1 MDGQKD
7 DLKWFGEG
15 FDGFPKRLPD
25 DSVEYTLFIIN
36 ASLAQKEVL
45 ARLELVRKEA
55 TKLTGAL
62 LKDYI
67 WQRDDF
73 NLKLEQSSGL
83 MHLRGLTNYGD
94 SVEDEWLIVYILRE
108 LTKQFPDLWVKVVDT
123 DGEFLLIEAANAL
136 PRWLNPEIAD
146 NRVWINNQKLRII
159 PLAAATTASANAK
172 TNPVSRSLTLTEALD
187 VIKDSPNVIINS
199 PPVETE
205 AFFRLRNYPA
215 QISNSMHSALTR
227 IPRKLAFIIHNCPAA
242 VAPAVEAFYLRDP
255 IGLKPLDGPSSGLV
269 FPPDDL
275 VTVSV
280 KFTKVL
286 YAQLKS
292 QQFDIPRAWKP
303 IFAED
308 ETKAKSDP
316 AKSADLTRLETGM
329 KITSG
334 FEMLVTDSIKRDH
347 RSVREMQILIE
358 DLSQGEDLPTDA
370 EIKGWA
376 DSMKEDDE
384 SWLDINFEDFEKEL
398 QGNKGERSGTV
409 PEGSSGPSAPS
420 GFGDAKTQE
429 DLKKMVQRFESFLND
444 DNAGVDGAEMDE
456 MDFDDDDD
464 EDDDTDEDDNEDGD
478 EDVSFD
484 PKEFA
489 RMMREMMGV
498 PATDLGDSA
507 DAAKGKS
514 QRQSNIKDDFD
525 SDDEEEEDEAEEI
538 RKVMERM
545 GAELREAG
553 ALDLDHKP
561 RETAA
566 LQGEASGGSK
576 GKGKDLLGK
585 QDWEDESDEEV
596 DIDFNLAKNLLESFK
611 SQAGMAGP
619 GGNIMGMMG
628 MKLPRDEDDSLANRD
643 K

>member
-1 MDGQKD
+1 MENQND

-25 DSVEYTLFIIN
+25 DSVEYTLFIIDK
-36 ASLAQKEVL
+36 SLAQKEVL

-108 LTKQFPDLWVKVVDT
+108 LTKQFSDLWVKVVDT

-146 NRVWINNQKLRII
+146 NRVWINNQNLRII
-159 PLAAATTASANAK
+159 PLAAATATSANAK
-172 TNPVSRSLTLTEALD
+172 TNPVSRPLTLPEALD

-269 FPPDDL
+269 LPPNDL

-292 QQFDIPRAWKP
+292 QQFDVPRAWKP
-303 IFAED
+303 IFSEN
-308 ETKAKSDP
+308 ETNAKSDP
-316 AKSADLTRLETGM
+316 LKSADLPRLETGM

-334 FEMLVTDSIKRDH
+334 FEMLVTDSIRRDH
-347 RSVREMQILIE
+347 RSVRELQILIE
-358 DLSQGEDLPTDA
+358 DLSQGEELPTDA

-376 DSMKEDDE
+376 NSMKEDDE

-398 QGNKGERSGTV
+398 QGNKGERGGTV
-409 PEGSSGPSAPS
+409 PEGSAGPSAPS

-464 EDDDTDEDDNEDGD
+464 EDDTDEDENEDGDGD

-484 PKEFA
+484 PNEFA

-498 PATDLGDSA
+498 PAADLGDNLNG
-507 DAAKGKS
+507 AKEKS
-514 QRQSNIKDDFD
+514 QRRSNVQDDFD

-553 ALDLDHKP
+553 ALDLDTKP

-566 LQGEASGGSK
+566 LQDEASGSSK
-576 GKGKDLLGK
+576 SKDLLGK

-628 MKLPRDEDDSLANRD
+628 MKFPRDEDDSLASRD

>member
-1 MDGQKD
+1 
-7 DLKWFGEG
+7 
-15 FDGFPKRLPD
+15 
-25 DSVEYTLFIIN
+25 
-36 ASLAQKEVL
+36 
-45 ARLELVRKEA
+45 
-55 TKLTGAL
+55 
-62 LKDYI
+62 
-67 WQRDDF
+67 
-73 NLKLEQSSGL
+73 
-83 MHLRGLTNYGD
+83 
-94 SVEDEWLIVYILRE
+94 
-108 LTKQFPDLWVKVVDT
+108 
-123 DGEFLLIEAANAL
+123 
-136 PRWLNPEIAD
+136 
-146 NRVWINNQKLRII
+146 VWINNQKLRII

-172 TNPVSRSLTLTEALD
+172 TNPVSRPLALQEALD
-187 VIKDSPNVIINS
+187 IIKDSPNVIINS

-292 QQFDIPRAWKP
+292 QQFEVPRAWKP
-303 IFAED
+303 IFSEV

-316 AKSADLTRLETGM
+316 AKSADLPRLETGM

-358 DLSQGEDLPTDA
+358 DLSQGEELPTDA

-376 DSMKEDDE
+376 HSTKEDDE

-398 QGNKGERSGTV
+398 QGNKGEKSGTV
-409 PEGSSGPSAPS
+409 PEGFAGPSAPS

-456 MDFDDDDD
+456 MDYDDDDD
-464 EDDDTDEDDNEDGD
+464 EDDSDEDENEDGD

-489 RMMREMMGV
+489 RMMREMMEV
-498 PATDLGDSA
+498 PAPDLGDNVNA
-507 DAAKGKS
+507 GKGKS

-525 SDDEEEEDEAEEI
+525 SDDEEEDEAEEI
-538 RKVMERM
+538 TKVMERI

-553 ALDLDHKP
+553 ALELDYKP
-561 RETAA
+561 REATA
-566 LQGEASGGSK
+566 LQGKASGGS
-576 GKGKDLLGK
+576 KGKDLLGK

-628 MKLPRDEDDSLANRD
+628 MKLPRDEDDSLASRD

>member
-25 DSVEYTLFIIN
+25 DSVEYTLFIIDK
-36 ASLAQKEVL
+36 SLAQKEVL

-94 SVEDEWLIVYILRE
+94 SVEDEWLIVHILRE

-159 PLAAATTASANAK
+159 PLAAATAWSANAK
-172 TNPVSRSLTLTEALD
+172 TNPVSRPLELQEALD

-199 PPVETE
+199 PLVETE

-242 VAPAVEAFYLRDP
+242 IAPAVEAFYLRDP
-255 IGLKPLDGPSSGLV
+255 IGLKPLEGPSSGLV
-269 FPPDDL
+269 FPPEDL

-286 YAQLKS
+286 YAQIKS
-292 QQFDIPRAWKP
+292 QQFEVPRAWKP
-303 IFAED
+303 IFSEK

-316 AKSADLTRLETGM
+316 TKLADLLRLETGM

-370 EIKGWA
+370 EIKVWA
-376 DSMKEDDE
+376 NSMKEDDE

-398 QGNKGERSGTV
+398 QGNKSERSGTV
-409 PEGSSGPSAPS
+409 PEGSAGPSAPS

-444 DNAGVDGAEMDE
+444 DNAGVDGAEMDD

-464 EDDDTDEDDNEDGD
+464 DEDDSDEDENEDGD
-478 EDVSFD
+478 ENVSFD

-498 PATDLGDSA
+498 PAPDLGDNVN
-507 DAAKGKS
+507 AAKGKS
-514 QRQSNIKDDFD
+514 HDFD

-538 RKVMERM
+538 TKVMERI

-553 ALDLDHKP
+553 ALELDYKP
-561 RETAA
+561 REAAA
-566 LQGEASGGSK
+566 LQGEASGGS
-576 GKGKDLLGK
+576 KGKDLLGK

-628 MKLPRDEDDSLANRD
+628 MKLPRDEDDSLASRD

>member
-1 MDGQKD
+1 M
-7 DLKWFGEG
+7 
-15 FDGFPKRLPD
+15 
-25 DSVEYTLFIIN
+25 
-36 ASLAQKEVL
+36 
-45 ARLELVRKEA
+45 
-55 TKLTGAL
+55 
-62 LKDYI
+62 
-67 WQRDDF
+67 
-73 NLKLEQSSGL
+73 
-83 MHLRGLTNYGD
+83 
-94 SVEDEWLIVYILRE
+94 
-108 LTKQFPDLWVKVVDT
+108 
-123 DGEFLLIEAANAL
+123 
-136 PRWLNPEIAD
+136 
-146 NRVWINNQKLRII
+146 WINNQNLRII
-159 PLAAATTASANAK
+159 PLAAATATSANAK
-172 TNPVSRSLTLTEALD
+172 TNPVSRPLTLPEALD

-269 FPPDDL
+269 FPPNDL

-292 QQFDIPRAWKP
+292 QQFDVPRAWKP
-303 IFAED
+303 IFSEN
-308 ETKAKSDP
+308 ETNAKSDP
-316 AKSADLTRLETGM
+316 LKSADLPRLETGM

-334 FEMLVTDSIKRDH
+334 FEMLVTDSIRRDH

-358 DLSQGEDLPTDA
+358 DLSQGEELPTDA

-376 DSMKEDDE
+376 NSMKEDDE

-398 QGNKGERSGTV
+398 QGNKGERGGTV
-409 PEGSSGPSAPS
+409 PEGSAGPSAPS

-464 EDDDTDEDDNEDGD
+464 DEDDTDEDENGDGD

-484 PKEFA
+484 PNEFA

-498 PATDLGDSA
+498 PAADLGDNLNG
-507 DAAKGKS
+507 AKEKS
-514 QRQSNIKDDFD
+514 QRRSNVQDDFD

-553 ALDLDHKP
+553 ALDLDTKP

-566 LQGEASGGSK
+566 LQGEASGSS
-576 GKGKDLLGK
+576 KGKDLLGK

-628 MKLPRDEDDSLANRD
+628 MKLPRDEDDSLASRD

>member
-1 MDGQKD
+1 MDSQKD

-36 ASLAQKEVL
+36 NSLAQKEVL

-67 WQRDDF
+67 WQRDVF

-83 MHLRGLTNYGD
+83 MHLHGLTNYGD

-172 TNPVSRSLTLTEALD
+172 TNPVSRPLTLPEALD
-187 VIKDSPNVIINS
+187 VIKDSPDVIINS

-215 QISNSMHSALTR
+215 QISNSMHSAVTR

-275 VTVSV
+275 VT
-280 KFTKVL
+280 
-286 YAQLKS
+286 
-292 QQFDIPRAWKP
+292 QFEVPRAWKP
-303 IFAED
+303 IFSEV
-308 ETKAKSDP
+308 ETKAKSDT
-316 AKSADLTRLETGM
+316 ANSADLPRLETGM

-358 DLSQGEDLPTDA
+358 DLAQGEDLPTDT
-370 EIKGWA
+370 EIKDWA
-376 DSMKEDDE
+376 NSMEEDDE

-398 QGNKGERSGTV
+398 QGNKREKGGTV
-409 PEGSSGPSAPS
+409 PEGSAGPSAPS

-444 DNAGVDGAEMDE
+444 DNAGVDGAEMDD

-464 EDDDTDEDDNEDGD
+464 EDDTDEDENEDGD

-484 PKEFA
+484 PKEFS

-498 PATDLGDSA
+498 PATDLGDNVNL
-507 DAAKGKS
+507 KNGKS

-553 ALDLDHKP
+553 ALDLDSKP

-566 LQGEASGGSK
+566 LQGEEASGGS
-576 GKGKDLLGK
+576 KGKDLLGK

-628 MKLPRDEDDSLANRD
+628 MKLPRDEDDSLASRD

>member
-36 ASLAQKEVL
+36 NSLAQKEVL

-108 LTKQFPDLWVKVVDT
+108 LTKQFLDLWVKVVDT

-159 PLAAATTASANAK
+159 PLVAATTASANAK
-172 TNPVSRSLTLTEALD
+172 TNPVSRPLTLPEALD
-187 VIKDSPNVIINS
+187 VIKDSPDVIINS

-292 QQFDIPRAWKP
+292 QQFEVPRAWKP
-303 IFAED
+303 IFSEN
-308 ETKAKSDP
+308 ETKTKSDS
-316 AKSADLTRLETGM
+316 AKSADLPRLETGM

-347 RSVREMQILIE
+347 RSVREMQILID
-358 DLSQGEDLPTDA
+358 DLSQGEELPTNA

-376 DSMKEDDE
+376 NSMKEDDE

-409 PEGSSGPSAPS
+409 PEGSAGPSAPS

-464 EDDDTDEDDNEDGD
+464 EDDTDEDENEDGD

-498 PATDLGDSA
+498 PAADLGD
-507 DAAKGKS
+507 DLNAAKGKS
-514 QRQSNIKDDFD
+514 QRRSNIEEDFD

-553 ALDLDHKP
+553 ALDLDVKP

-566 LQGEASGGSK
+566 LQGEASGS
-576 GKGKDLLGK
+576 KGKDLLGK

-628 MKLPRDEDDSLANRD
+628 MKLPRDEDDSLGSRD

>member
-36 ASLAQKEVL
+36 TSLAQKEVL

-108 LTKQFPDLWVKVVDT
+108 LTKLFSDLWVKVVDT

-159 PLAAATTASANAK
+159 PLTAATTASANAK
-172 TNPVSRSLTLTEALD
+172 TSPVSRPLTLQEALD

-292 QQFDIPRAWKP
+292 QQFEVPRAWKP
-303 IFAED
+303 IFSEN

-316 AKSADLTRLETGM
+316 AKSADLPRLELGM

-358 DLSQGEDLPTDA
+358 DLSQGEYLPTDA

-376 DSMKEDDE
+376 NSMKEDDE

-398 QGNKGERSGTV
+398 QGNKGVRSGTV
-409 PEGSSGPSAPS
+409 PEGSAGPSAPS

-464 EDDDTDEDDNEDGD
+464 EDDSDEDENEDGD
-478 EDVSFD
+478 KDVSFD
-484 PKEFA
+484 PNEFA
-489 RMMREMMGV
+489 RLVREMMGV
-498 PATDLGDSA
+498 PAADLGDSTN
-507 DAAKGKS
+507 AAKGKL
-514 QRQSNIKDDFD
+514 QRQSNTKDDFD

-538 RKVMERM
+538 RKVMKRI

-553 ALDLDHKP
+553 ALELDHKP

-566 LQGEASGGSK
+566 LQGEASGGS
-576 GKGKDLLGK
+576 KGKDLLGK

-628 MKLPRDEDDSLANRD
+628 MKLPRDEDDSLAGQSR
-643 K
+643 

>member
-1 MDGQKD
+1 M
-7 DLKWFGEG
+7 
-15 FDGFPKRLPD
+15 RNRINCLP
-25 DSVEYTLFIIN
+25 L
-36 ASLAQKEVL
+36 QQW
-45 ARLELVRKEA
+45 
-55 TKLTGAL
+55 LTF
-62 LKDYI
+62 
-67 WQRDDF
+67 Q
-73 NLKLEQSSGL
+73 GL

-146 NRVWINNQKLRII
+146 NRVCTIFFRSLETLLIHLQVWINNQKLRII

-172 TNPVSRSLTLTEALD
+172 TNPVSRSLTLPEALD

-215 QISNSMHSALTR
+215 QISKSMHSALTR
-227 IPRKLAFIIHNCPAA
+227 IPRKVAFIIRNCPAA
-242 VAPAVEAFYLRDP
+242 VAPAIEAFYLRDP
-255 IGLKPLDGPSSGLV
+255 IGLKPLDGPPSGLV

-292 QQFDIPRAWKP
+292 QQFDTPRAWKP
-303 IFAED
+303 IFSEF

-316 AKSADLTRLETGM
+316 EMSTSLPRLETGM

-376 DSMKEDDE
+376 NSMKEDDE

-398 QGNKGERSGTV
+398 QGNKGERSGEV
-409 PEGSSGPSAPS
+409 PEGSAGPSAPS

-456 MDFDDDDD
+456 MDFNDDDD
-464 EDDDTDEDDNEDGD
+464 EDDTDEDENEDGD

-484 PKEFA
+484 PNEFA

-498 PATDLGDSA
+498 PAADLGDNA
-507 DAAKGKS
+507 NTTKGKS

-553 ALDLDHKP
+553 ALDLDSKP
-561 RETAA
+561 RETAV
-566 LQGEASGGSK
+566 LQGQASGGSE
-576 GKGKDLLGK
+576 GKNLLGK
-585 QDWEDESDEEV
+585 QDWEDESDDEV

>member
-1 MDGQKD
+1 MEDQKD

-36 ASLAQKEVL
+36 KSLAQKEVL
-45 ARLELVRKEA
+45 ACLELVRKEA

-172 TNPVSRSLTLTEALD
+172 TNPVSRPLTLPEALD

-292 QQFDIPRAWKP
+292 QQFEVPRSWKP
-303 IFAED
+303 VFSEV
-308 ETKAKSDP
+308 ETKAKSDSE
-316 AKSADLTRLETGM
+316 KSADLPRLETGM

-347 RSVREMQILIE
+347 RSVREMQILID
-358 DLSQGEDLPTDA
+358 DLSQGEELPTDA

-376 DSMKEDDE
+376 NSMKEDDE

-409 PEGSSGPSAPS
+409 LEGSAGPSAPS

-444 DNAGVDGAEMDE
+444 DNAGVDGAEMDD
-456 MDFDDDDD
+456 MDFDDDD
-464 EDDDTDEDDNEDGD
+464 EDDTDEDEDENEDGD

-498 PATDLGDSA
+498 PAPDLEET
-507 DAAKGKS
+507 KGKS
-514 QRQSNIKDDFD
+514 RQSNIKDDFD
-525 SDDEEEEDEAEEI
+525 SDDEEEDDEAEEI
-538 RKVMERM
+538 TKVMERI

-553 ALDLDHKP
+553 ALELDYKP
-561 RETAA
+561 REAAA
-566 LQGEASGGSK
+566 LQGEASGGS
-576 GKGKDLLGK
+576 KGKDLLGK

-628 MKLPRDEDDSLANRD
+628 MKLPRDEDDSLASRD

>member
-1 MDGQKD
+1 MEGQKD

-25 DSVEYTLFIIN
+25 DSVEYILFIIN
-36 ASLAQKEVL
+36 NSLSQKEVL

-55 TKLTGAL
+55 TKLTGAI

-73 NLKLEQSSGL
+73 NLKLEQNSGL

-94 SVEDEWLIVYILRE
+94 SVEDEWLVVYILRE
-108 LTKQFPDLWVKVVDT
+108 LTKQFPDLWVKVIDT

-159 PLAAATTASANAK
+159 PLAAATAAPANAK
-172 TNPVSRSLTLTEALD
+172 TNPVSRSLTLAEALD

-215 QISNSMHSALTR
+215 QISNSMHSAVTR
-227 IPRKLAFIIHNCPAA
+227 IPRKLAFIIHHCPAA

-292 QQFDIPRAWKP
+292 QQFEVPRAWKP
-303 IFAED
+303 IFSEF
-308 ETKAKSDP
+308 ETKAKSDSSI
-316 AKSADLTRLETGM
+316 SADLPRLETGM

-376 DSMKEDDE
+376 NSMKEDDE

-398 QGNKGERSGTV
+398 QGNKDRSGTV
-409 PEGSSGPSAPS
+409 PEGSAGPSAPS

-456 MDFDDDDD
+456 MDFDDDEDD
-464 EDDDTDEDDNEDGD
+464 DDDTDDDENEDGD
-478 EDVSFD
+478 DDVSFD

-498 PATDLGDSA
+498 PAGDLGDNTNA
-507 DAAKGKS
+507 TKGKS

-553 ALDLDHKP
+553 ALDLDSKP

-566 LQGEASGGSK
+566 LKDEASGDS
-576 GKGKDLLGK
+576 KGKDLLGK

-628 MKLPRDEDDSLANRD
+628 MKLPRDEDDSVSNRD

>member
-1 MDGQKD
+1 M
-7 DLKWFGEG
+7 
-15 FDGFPKRLPD
+15 
-25 DSVEYTLFIIN
+25 
-36 ASLAQKEVL
+36 
-45 ARLELVRKEA
+45 
-55 TKLTGAL
+55 
-62 LKDYI
+62 
-67 WQRDDF
+67 
-73 NLKLEQSSGL
+73 
-83 MHLRGLTNYGD
+83 
-94 SVEDEWLIVYILRE
+94 
-108 LTKQFPDLWVKVVDT
+108 
-123 DGEFLLIEAANAL
+123 
-136 PRWLNPEIAD
+136 
-146 NRVWINNQKLRII
+146 WINNQKLRII
-159 PLAAATTASANAK
+159 PLQAATTASANAK
-172 TNPVSRSLTLTEALD
+172 TNPVSRPLALPEALNI
-187 VIKDSPNVIINS
+187 IKDSPNVIINS

-215 QISNSMHSALTR
+215 QISNSMHSALAR

-242 VAPAVEAFYLRDP
+242 IAPAVEAFYLRDP

-286 YAQLKS
+286 YAQIKS

-303 IFAED
+303 IFSEI
-308 ETKAKSDP
+308 ETKAKS
-316 AKSADLTRLETGM
+316 AKSAELPRLETGM

-358 DLSQGEDLPTDA
+358 DLSQGEELPTDA
-370 EIKGWA
+370 EIKGWTN
-376 DSMKEDDE
+376 SMKEDDE
-384 SWLDINFEDFEKEL
+384 NWLDINFEDFEKEL

-409 PEGSSGPSAPS
+409 PEGFAGPSAPS

-429 DLKKMVQRFESFLND
+429 DLKKMVERFESFLND

-464 EDDDTDEDDNEDGD
+464 EDDTDEDENEDGD

-484 PKEFA
+484 PNEFS

-498 PATDLGDSA
+498 PAADLDNANGT
-507 DAAKGKS
+507 KGKS

-553 ALDLDHKP
+553 ALDLDVKP
-561 RETAA
+561 RETAT
-566 LQGEASGGSK
+566 LKGGAAEGS
-576 GKGKDLLGK
+576 KGKDLLGK

-628 MKLPRDEDDSLANRD
+628 MKLPRDEDDPLASRD

>member
-1 MDGQKD
+1 M
-7 DLKWFGEG
+7 
-15 FDGFPKRLPD
+15 
-25 DSVEYTLFIIN
+25 
-36 ASLAQKEVL
+36 
-45 ARLELVRKEA
+45 
-55 TKLTGAL
+55 
-62 LKDYI
+62 
-67 WQRDDF
+67 
-73 NLKLEQSSGL
+73 
-83 MHLRGLTNYGD
+83 
-94 SVEDEWLIVYILRE
+94 
-108 LTKQFPDLWVKVVDT
+108 
-123 DGEFLLIEAANAL
+123 
-136 PRWLNPEIAD
+136 
-146 NRVWINNQKLRII
+146 WINNQKLRII
-159 PLAAATTASANAK
+159 PLAAATAAPANAK
-172 TNPVSRSLTLTEALD
+172 TNPVSRPLTLPEALD
-187 VIKDSPNVIINS
+187 VIKVSPNVIINS
-199 PPVETE
+199 PPVEKE

-292 QQFDIPRAWKP
+292 QQFDVPRAWKQ
-303 IFAED
+303 ILSEN
-308 ETKAKSDP
+308 ETKSKSDP
-316 AKSADLTRLETGM
+316 PKSADLPRLETGM

-347 RSVREMQILIE
+347 RSVREMQILID
-358 DLSQGEDLPTDA
+358 DLSQGEELPTDS

-376 DSMKEDDE
+376 NSMKEDDE

-398 QGNKGERSGTV
+398 QGNKGERSGTL
-409 PEGSSGPSAPS
+409 PEGSAGPSAPS

-464 EDDDTDEDDNEDGD
+464 EDDTDEDENEDGD

-484 PKEFA
+484 PNEFA

-498 PATDLGDSA
+498 PAADLGDNLNG
-507 DAAKGKS
+507 AKEKS
-514 QRQSNIKDDFD
+514 QRRSNIEDDFD

-538 RKVMERM
+538 RKVMDRM

-553 ALDLDHKP
+553 ALDLDTKP

-566 LQGEASGGSK
+566 IQGEASGGSK
-576 GKGKDLLGK
+576 AKDLLGK

-628 MKLPRDEDDSLANRD
+628 MKLPRDEDDSMASRD